1 MTSSPDTEILALWL
15 DRQPSPHTRSCY
27 LRDSRRLFA
36 HVAKPL
42 ARIKLSDLQSFA
54 QSLIDAGLAPIS
66 RARTIA
72 ATKSLFA
79 FSRRVRHLAENP
91 ALELALPSYE
101 NRLAERIVGEEDVQ
115 RIVAG
120 EPGMRNRILLNLL
133 YTAGLRVSEACQLR
147 WRNVAPRA
155 DVGQI
160 TVFGK
165 NGRTRAI
172 LLPQDLWKELAG
184 LRGDRG
190 PQEHVFQ
197 SRGGK
202 PLDRGRVRVI
212 LLEAAQRVGINS
224 PVSPHWLRHAH
235 ASHALDHGA
244 PIHLVQAT
252 LGHSSVATTS
262 RYLHARPDDS
272 SSRFLSG
279 NTRFAGAT

>member
-1 MTSSPDTEILALWL
+1 M
-15 DRQPSPHTRSCY
+15 
-27 LRDSRRLFA
+27 
-36 HVAKPL
+36 
-42 ARIKLSDLQSFA
+42 
-54 QSLIDAGLAPIS
+54 
-66 RARTIA
+66 
-72 ATKSLFA
+72 
-79 FSRRVRHLAENP
+79 RHLPENP
-91 ALELALPSYE
+91 ALELALPAYE
-101 NRLAERIVGEEDVQ
+101 NRLAERIVGEEDLQ
-115 RIVAG
+115 RIIAG
-120 EPGMRNRILLNLL
+120 EPGTRNRILLNLL

-155 DVGQI
+155 EVGQI

-172 LLPQDLWKELAG
+172 LLPQDLWRELAG

-190 PQEHVFQ
+190 LEEHVFQ
-197 SRGGK
+197 SRSGR

-212 LLEAAQRVGINS
+212 LLAAARRAGIYN

-262 RYLHARPDDS
+262 RYLHARPGDS
-272 SSRFLSG
+272 SSRFLAPG
-279 NTRFAGAT
+279 RFCA